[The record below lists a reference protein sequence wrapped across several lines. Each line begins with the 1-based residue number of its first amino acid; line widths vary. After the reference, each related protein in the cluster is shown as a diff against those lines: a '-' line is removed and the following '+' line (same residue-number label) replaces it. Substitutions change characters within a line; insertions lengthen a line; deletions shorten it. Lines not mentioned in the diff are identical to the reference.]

1 MSVGT
6 IPSEGLATTSAFV
19 AQTLAEH
26 PDRAL
31 SAAALIA
38 TLRDVERV
46 EGTVLD
52 GAAVELGRRLAR
64 VNGLP
69 TPSFPCEFHA
79 GFAQVSDRGLALWA
93 LWQAQRLDA
102 LAQPQLSRE
111 ALFLVLGAAKL
122 LAADP
127 LIVPPTATMERLLDG
142 LNEPTRIGAAGGEGN
157 TNLE

>member
-1 MSVGT
+1 MSVGA
-6 IPSEGLATTSAFV
+6 IPSEGLATAGAFV

-38 TLRDVERV
+38 TLRDVKRV

-64 VNGLP
+64 VHGLP
-69 TPSFPCEFHA
+69 APSFPCEFHA
-79 GFAQVSDRGLALWA
+79 SFSQLSDRGLALWA

-122 LAADP
+122 LAADL
-127 LIVPPTATMERLLDG
+127 LIVPPVAAMGRLLDSQ
-142 LNEPTRIGAAGGEGN
+142 ER
-157 TNLE
+157 TNMDRNSG